1 MKILI
6 LGGTAFLGPEL
17 VAAFRAKGAEITLFN
32 RGKTNP
38 GLFADL
44 EQLRGDRDPSKA
56 PGLSALEAEIKKGRT
71 WDAVLDTSAYVPR
84 IASASATLLKPAVSQ
99 YVLISTVSVY
109 ADQAKT
115 ATTEDDPVATTP
127 DPTVETVSGETY
139 GPLKSLC
146 EREIVNMFGDR
157 ATILRPGL
165 IVGPGDPTDRFTYWP
180 VRLARGGRVLLPVAK
195 DPWKSQVQFID
206 VRDLAEFT
214 VKCVQDGHGG
224 TINATGPDGPMS
236 FEEMVF
242 GIRAAVANRVEF
254 VPVPEETVVAKG
266 IGPWMELPLWVPQS
280 ADGAGLGTASI
291 AKALSLGLA
300 FRPLATT
307 ARDTIDWFAKARE
320 GGLEFDFG
328 KRPGRDGGLSRERE
342 AEVIG
347 NWLARTAPH

>member
-32 RGKTNP
+32 RGRTNP

-44 EQLRGDRDPSKA
+44 EQLRGDRDPAKA
-56 PGLSALEAEIKKGRT
+56 PGLSALEAEIRKGRT
-71 WDAVLDTSAYVPR
+71 WDAVIDTSAYVPR

-109 ADQAKT
+109 ADQAK
-115 ATTEDDPVATTP
+115 AGATEDDAVATTP

-139 GPLKSLC
+139 GPLKALC
-146 EREIVNMFGDR
+146 EREILNVFGDR
-157 ATILRPGL
+157 ATVIRPGL

-180 VRLARGGRVLLPVAK
+180 IRLARGGRVLLPVAK

-214 VKCVQDGHGG
+214 VKCVKDGHGG

-242 GIRAAVANRVEF
+242 GIRAAAANRVEF
-254 VPVPEETVVAKG
+254 VPVPEETVLAKG

-280 ADGAGLGTASI
+280 PDGAGLGTASI
-291 AKALSLGLA
+291 AKALGLGLA
-300 FRPLATT
+300 FRPLAAT
-307 ARDTIDWFAKARE
+307 ARDTIDWFVKARE

-342 AEVIG
+342 SMAFK
-347 NWLARTAPH
+347 AD

>member
-1 MKILI
+1 MKVLI

-17 VAAFRAKGAEITLFN
+17 VAAFRATGAEITLFN

-44 EQLRGDRDPSKA
+44 EQLRGDRDPAKA
-56 PGLSALEAEIKKGRT
+56 PGLSALEAEIRKGRS
-71 WDAVLDTSAYVPR
+71 WDAVIDTSAYVPR
-84 IASASATLLKPAVSQ
+84 IASASATLLKPAVTQ

-109 ADQAKT
+109 ADQAKPGV
-115 ATTEDDPVATTP
+115 TEDDPVATTP

-139 GPLKSLC
+139 GALKALC
-146 EREIVNMFGDR
+146 EREAVNVFGDR
-157 ATILRPGL
+157 ATIIRPGL

-214 VKCVQDGHGG
+214 AKCVKDGHGG

-242 GIRAAVANRVEF
+242 GIRGAVANRVEF
-254 VPVPEETVVAKG
+254 VPVPEETVLAKG

-280 ADGAGLGTASI
+280 PEGAGLGTASI
-291 AKALSLGLA
+291 TKALTLGLT
-300 FRPLATT
+300 FRPLAVT
-307 ARDTIDWFAKARE
+307 ARDTIDWFVKARE

-342 AEVIG
+342 AMV
-347 NWLARTAPH
+347 LQAT